1 MSKERKQRNKPE
13 VPPEMAEAQEES
25 GLPELPPNIPQYL
38 AYKPSPDTGVSLVQ
52 LQAIL
57 QQTDAKLRAS
67 NHLQA
72 HPMMIEMVLPALLQI
87 GDWMMRAH
95 RDLVVY
101 SQNLASW
108 SVDRHVVPAVPVK
121 LAEALL
127 EHLKKEHEFHELIKT
142 VLSGVA
148 DAALLTPEIMKE
160 TVAMADKINKELDD
174 ETVDLGEEI
183 DDETFDPDED
193 DDFDD
198 EDDEDE
204 DDEDDEDDADDA
216 DEPDPADLVEVLEG
230 GKKRKDPDAEPLF

>member
-121 LAEALL
+121 LAAALL
-127 EHLKKEHEFHELIKT
+127 EHLKKEHEFHELIGTLLPCFSDDSKKEA
-142 VLSGVA
+142 VL
-148 DAALLTPEIMKE
+148 
-160 TVAMADKINKELDD
+160 MADKISKELDEEID
-174 ETVDLGEEI
+174 DLGEEI

-198 EDDEDE
+198 DEDE
-204 DDEDDEDDADDA
+204 DEEDEDEDEEDE